1 MNRGTAAKSALWS
14 VVENGGLALISMAT
28 LVVYTRLLS
37 TSEFGLFSVVLA
49 LVEMLQVFV
58 TMFFH
63 DALVQRKHVT
73 DLHFDTA
80 FSFNLGLSV
89 VLMLGCAL
97 ASGLFAHAV
106 HEPSAAWVLCAMTLC
121 FPAAAL
127 SATIVARQRRSFEF
141 RPLAL
146 RSLLGRACG
155 AVIGVGLIVAGGG
168 IWGLI
173 AQQVLIQAVGSVF
186 LWRTCQERP
195 RLRFGLQELK
205 ELAGFGAYSMGSLF
219 LGFGVKRL
227 FTLAA
232 GVFLGVQVAGYLN
245 LGFRTIDVFW
255 AIASTAATQ
264 VALPLL
270 ASLQH
275 DLPRLKRAFQL
286 AMSLVCLILYSS
298 FLGIGALAPELISVM
313 FGAKWLPS
321 APYVAALACLV
332 LLQAPRVLVTPLLTA
347 MGRPRD
353 LLIGK
358 AAELAFVLLA
368 VVVTRIPT
376 LGWAVSI
383 WIARELIALPINVW
397 QLRRASG
404 FGVVE
409 QFRGA
414 ITPLISALGM
424 AGVVLVTKYAL
435 PESLGNVA
443 RLAILIPVG
452 ASSFALLACLFGPAQ
467 VKSLLDFGLSAL
479 GRTRHAPGPT
489 PDLAAGRTS

>member
-1 MNRGTAAKSALWS
+1 MNRDTAAKSALWS
-14 VVENGGLALISMAT
+14 VVENGGLSLISMAT
-28 LVVYTRLLS
+28 LVVYTHLLS

-49 LVEMLQVFV
+49 LIEMFQVCV

-63 DALVQRKHVT
+63 DALVQRRQVSE
-73 DLHFDTA
+73 LHFDTA
-80 FSFNLGLSV
+80 FSFSLGLSV
-89 VLMLGCAL
+89 ILMLGCVAG
-97 ASGLFAHAV
+97 SGLFARAV
-106 HEPSAAWVLCAMTLC
+106 HEPNAAWVLCAMTLC

-155 AVIGVGLIVAGGG
+155 AVMGIALIVAGAG

-173 AQQVLIQAVGSVF
+173 AQQVLIQAVGSAF
-186 LWRTCQERP
+186 LWRTSDARP

-205 ELAGFGAYSMGSLF
+205 DLAGFGAYSLGSLF

-232 GVFLGVQVAGYLN
+232 GVCLGVQLAGYLN

-264 VALPLL
+264 VALPML
-270 ASLQH
+270 ASLQR

-286 AMSLVCLILYSS
+286 AMGLVCLILYAS
-298 FLGIGALAPELISVM
+298 FLGIAAVAPELVAVM

-332 LLQAPRVLVTPLLTA
+332 LLQAPRVLVAPLLSA
-347 MGRPRD
+347 LGRPRD
-353 LLIGK
+353 LLVGK
-358 AAELAFVLLA
+358 AVELGFIVLAIAL
-368 VVVTRIPT
+368 TRIPSV
-376 LGWAVSI
+376 GWAVGI
-383 WIARELIALPINVW
+383 WIARELIALPVNVW

-404 FGVVE
+404 FGVAE

-414 ITPLISALGM
+414 WKPALAALTM
-424 AGVVLVTKYAL
+424 AGVVIATKHTL
-435 PESLGNVA
+435 PASFTDVA
-443 RLAILIPVG
+443 RLAILVPIGV
-452 ASSFALLACLFGPAQ
+452 ASFALVSCLLGPAQ
-467 VKSLLDFGLSAL
+467 LKILANFGLSAL
-479 GRTRHAPGPT
+479 GKARPAAPT
-489 PDLAAGRTS
+489 PDFAASRTS

>member
-1 MNRGTAAKSALWS
+1 MNRDSAAKSALWS
-14 VVENGGLALISMAT
+14 VVENGGLSLISMAT
-28 LVVYTRLLS
+28 LVVYTHLLS

-73 DLHFDTA
+73 ELHFDTA
-80 FSFNLGLSV
+80 FSFNLGLSA
-89 VLMLGCAL
+89 VLMLGCAV
-97 ASGLFAHAV
+97 ASGLFARAV
-106 HEPSAAWVLCAMTLC
+106 HEPNAAWVLCAMTLC

-146 RSLLGRACG
+146 RSLLGRTCG
-155 AVIGVGLIVAGGG
+155 AVMGVGVIVAGGG
-168 IWGLI
+168 ILGLV
-173 AQQVLIQAVGSVF
+173 AQQVLIQAVGSAF

-232 GVFLGVQVAGYLN
+232 GVFLGVQVAGFLN
-245 LGFRTIDVFW
+245 LSFRTIDVFW

-298 FLGIGALAPELISVM
+298 FLGIGALAPELVSAM

-321 APYVAALACLV
+321 APYVTALACLV
-332 LLQAPRVLVTPLLTA
+332 VLQAPRVLVTPLLTA
-347 MGRPRD
+347 IGRPKD
-353 LLIGK
+353 LLVGK
-358 AAELAFVLLA
+358 AAELTFVLA
-368 VVVTRIPT
+368 AIAVTRIPS
-376 LGWAVSI
+376 LGWAVGI

-404 FGVVE
+404 FGVLE

-414 ITPLISALGM
+414 LAPLLAALCM
-424 AGVVLVTKYAL
+424 AGVVILSKSAL
-435 PESLGNVA
+435 PAGLGSVA
-443 RLAILIPVG
+443 RLLILIPLG
-452 ASSFALLACLFGPAQ
+452 ATSFALLAYLFGPTQ
-467 VKSLLDFGLSAL
+467 VRTLLDFGLSAL
-479 GRTRHAPGPT
+479 GRPRRAPEPPPGF
-489 PDLAAGRTS
+489 AAGRTS